1 MICMICRK
9 EEVVVRPP
17 RRMVVRRGMEDV
29 RDITCAKKIIYYFI
43 LFLLSMF
50 VYVSFLIMYSIYLN
64 VKRVVWKQ
72 LASS

>member
-9 EEVVVRPP
+9 EEVVVRP
-17 RRMVVRRGMEDV
+17 RRVVRRGMEDV
-29 RDITCAKKIIYYFI
+29 RNITCAKKIIYYFI